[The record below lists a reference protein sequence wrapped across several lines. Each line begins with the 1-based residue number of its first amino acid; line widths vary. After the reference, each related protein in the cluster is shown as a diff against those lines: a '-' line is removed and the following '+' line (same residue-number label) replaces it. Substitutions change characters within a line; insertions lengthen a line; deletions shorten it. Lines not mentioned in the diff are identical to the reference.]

1 MKLPEGFAKR
11 IRCQLGDEA
20 EAFFSALA
28 GSPVRGLRMNPFREG
43 YHTPFRDAVVRIDW
57 CGEGWEIPAESLAGV
72 TIAHEAGAFYLQE
85 PGAMIPAEVM
95 NAKPGERILDLC
107 GAPGGKSTQ
116 MGTDMKGEGLL
127 ICNEPIPKRAA
138 ILSRNVERM
147 GISNAIVTCAW
158 PEQLA
163 EKWPE
168 GFDGV
173 MVDAPCSGEGMFR
186 RNPEAIGEWS
196 EEKALGCVS
205 RQREILEAAA
215 KMVRPGGR
223 IVYATCT
230 FHPLENEEQV
240 KGFLREYPD
249 FEAESFELPG
259 VDGKCG
265 WFTCWPH
272 RNRGEGQFTAL
283 LRKKGRGEAHLRSG
297 EKAFRMDAETVKMI
311 RELPEGLTAPN
322 RRFGKTVVRV
332 PEIPDL
338 DGIRVLRL
346 GLHIA
351 EQRGKNWIPDH
362 GAALGQRMPETGR
375 FEMNGSEALKYLGG
389 ETIEGDARGWTVMTY
404 RGLALGWGKGSDGMI
419 RNHYPK
425 GLRNGKLI
433 E

>member
-1 MKLPEGFAKR
+1 MELPEGFVKR
-11 IRCQLGDEA
+11 IRGQLGDESESFFAVLA
-20 EAFFSALA
+20 EPSI
-28 GSPVRGLRMNPFREG
+28 RGLRMNPFREG
-43 YHTPFRDAVVRIDW
+43 YHTPFRDAVARIAW

-95 NAKPGERILDLC
+95 GAKPGERILDLC

-116 MGTDMKGEGLL
+116 MGAAMKGEGLL

-163 EKWPE
+163 SKWHD

-186 RNPEAIGEWS
+186 RSPEAVGEWS
-196 EEKALGCVS
+196 EEKALGCAT
-205 RQREILEAAA
+205 RQREILESAA

-223 IVYATCT
+223 SVYATCT
-230 FHPLENEEQV
+230 FHPAENEEQV
-240 KGFLREYPD
+240 KGFLRDHPE
-249 FEAESFELPG
+249 FEAGSFELPG
-259 VDGKCG
+259 LDGSSGC
-265 WFTCWPH
+265 FTCWPH
-272 RNRGEGQFTAL
+272 RNRGEGQFVAL
-283 LRKKGRGEAHLRSG
+283 LRKKGSGEARLRSG
-297 EKAFRMDAETVKMI
+297 EKSFRMDPETLKLI
-311 RELPEGLTAPN
+311 RELPEGLMEPN
-322 RRFGKTVVRV
+322 ARCGKTIVRV
-332 PEIPDL
+332 PEIPNL
-338 DGIRVLRL
+338 GGVRVLRL

-362 GAALGQRMPETGR
+362 GAALGLRMPETGR
-375 FEMNGSEALKYLGG
+375 YEMCGSEALRYLAG
-389 ETIEGDARGWTVMTY
+389 ETIDGEARGWTLMTY
-404 RGLALGWGKGSDGMI
+404 RGLAMGWGKGSDGVI

-425 GLRNGKLI
+425 GLRNVKLI
-433 E
+433 I